1 MWKNIIY
8 DGLDTNY
15 MISDDGKVKNP
26 KGKEMKLQIQQGY
39 CHVTIQI
46 NKKGKRFRVHR
57 LVAEAFIP
65 NPENKPYVNH
75 IDGNRMNNN
84 INNLEWVT
92 PQENTLHAVSTGL
105 MQPTREKEIIQFDL
119 DGNKIAEY
127 KSISEAARQTNSEVS
142 KICLCCSLQRIT
154 HNDFQWRYKNEC
166 GEKIQAV
173 KQSPTKSKQVA
184 QIDKNTGEILAIY
197 PSMTMAAKAVHGTE
211 SAIYHVIKGDKQTK
225 THKGFGWKLVE
236 DIVH

>member
-15 MISDDGKVKNP
+15 MVSDDGKVKNP

-105 MQPTREKEIIQFDL
+105 MQPTREKEVIQFDL
-119 DGNKIAEY
+119 DGNKESNNDIELSKFVTTFRSPGGTADVKVIIA
-127 KSISEAARQTNSEVS
+127 VVD
-142 KICLCCSLQRIT
+142 LL
-154 HNDFQWRYKNEC
+154 FF
-166 GEKIQAV
+166 
-173 KQSPTKSKQVA
+173 PT
-184 QIDKNTGEILAIY
+184 
-197 PSMTMAAKAVHGTE
+197 
-211 SAIYHVIKGDKQTK
+211 
-225 THKGFGWKLVE
+225 
-236 DIVH
+236 